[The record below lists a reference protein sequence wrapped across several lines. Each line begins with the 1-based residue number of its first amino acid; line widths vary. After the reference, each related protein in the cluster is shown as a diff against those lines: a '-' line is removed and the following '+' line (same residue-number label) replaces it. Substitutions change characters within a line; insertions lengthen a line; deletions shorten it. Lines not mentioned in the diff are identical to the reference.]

1 MAGREE
7 DGVFQ
12 LKVEKIVHEVL
23 NTRNLTV
30 EESNKIRQAI
40 SDSLDLLLERKLS
53 ECRAVSRNERDRL
66 QQEIYAEVR
75 DMINESFSKH
85 NSARSEDIKKEC
97 DKVLRRLYLL
107 MGIVVA
113 ILTIVGGILKFAL

>member
-1 MAGREE
+1 MAGKE
-7 DGVFQ
+7 DEVFE

-23 NTRNLTV
+23 NTRSLTV

-53 ECRAVSRNERDRL
+53 ENRATSRNERDRL
-66 QQEIYAEVR
+66 QNEILAEVNDR
-75 DMINESFSKH
+75 IKDAFAKH
-85 NSARSEDIKKEC
+85 NEARAGDIRAEC
-97 DKVLRRLYLL
+97 EKVIRRLYLL

-113 ILTIVGGILKFAL
+113 VLTIVGGILKFAI